1 MELVR
6 VLPLLYH
13 NGMTEPKTIAV
24 LCNYELLPER
34 VGGMDYFFWQFDR
47 QCAANGIQVHWFFP
61 NQSNHGDYAAL
72 TIFDSGYE
80 SVENYFLSFCK
91 THKSEYTLII
101 THFIELC
108 TPFFYKIKQFSEAKI
123 IAVDHNP
130 RPLSG
135 YPLKKRIEKRIK
147 GLLFS
152 RYIAVFVG
160 VSDYTVAEIIRDF
173 GSVVKKK
180 TMTIYNGVVLED
192 ILERTNRNM
201 LHPRFLTASHLRES
215 KGIQD
220 LIAAVA
226 LLPSTIQKAIKID
239 LYGDGPYKSILVEK
253 MKQYDVVSCFTFMG
267 SSPNL
272 KALFSHYDYMLQP
285 SHMEC
290 FSLSILESLAANVP
304 VITTNVGG
312 NEEVIV
318 SGENGYIYKAKD
330 ALALKD
336 ILEDVY
342 LGHKKIET
350 NTRTLIEECFSLTAM
365 VDHHL
370 ALVLQNKS

>member
-1 MELVR
+1 
-6 VLPLLYH
+6 
-13 NGMTEPKTIAV
+13 MTEPKKIAV

-34 VGGMDYFFWQFDR
+34 VGGMDYFFWQFDSK
-47 QCAANGIQVHWFFP
+47 CKANDIQVDWFFP
-61 NQSNHGDYAAL
+61 NQSDHGEYAAL
-72 TIFDSGYE
+72 TIFDSRYE

-91 THKSEYTLII
+91 THKSEYTHII

-147 GLLFS
+147 GILFS
-152 RYIAVFVG
+152 RYISVFVG
-160 VSDYTVAEIIRDF
+160 VSDYTVNEIIRDF

-180 TMTIYNGVVLED
+180 TLTIYNGVIFED
-192 ILERTNRNM
+192 ILQRIDRNI
-201 LHPRFLTASHLRES
+201 LHPTFLTASHLRES

-226 LLPSTIQKAIKID
+226 LLPTAIQKEIKID
-239 LYGDGPYKSILVEK
+239 LYGDGPYKSILFEK
-253 MKQYDVVSCFTFMG
+253 MKHHNVTHCFTFMG
-267 SSPNL
+267 SSPHL
-272 KALFSHYDYMLQP
+272 KALFSNYDYMLQP
-285 SHMEC
+285 THMEC

-330 ALALKD
+330 VLALKD
-336 ILEDVY
+336 ILEALY

-350 NTRTLIEECFSLTAM
+350 NTRMLIEECFSLTAM
-365 VDHHL
+365 VDHHF

>member
-1 MELVR
+1 MEL
-6 VLPLLYH
+6 
-13 NGMTEPKTIAV
+13 NKKKIAI

-34 VGGMDYFFWQFDR
+34 VGGMDYFFWQFDKK
-47 QCAANGIQVHWFFP
+47 CKENGIQVEWFFP
-61 NQSNHGDYAAL
+61 NQSNHGEYHNL
-72 TIFDSGYE
+72 SIFE
-80 SVENYFLSFCK
+80 SNYSSIETYFIEFCK
-91 THKSEYTLII
+91 RNKPEYSHVI

-108 TPFFYKIKQFSEAKI
+108 TPFFYKIKQFSAAKI

-147 GLLFS
+147 GILFS

-160 VSDYTVAEIIRDF
+160 VSDYTVKEIIHDF
-173 GSVVKKK
+173 GSHLKKK
-180 TMTIYNGVVLED
+180 TLTIYNGVVLED
-192 ILERTNRNM
+192 ILQRMNRNT
-201 LHPRFLTASHLRES
+201 LHPIFLTASHLRES

-226 LLPSTIQKAIKID
+226 LLPTAIQENIKID

-253 MKQYDVVSCFTFMG
+253 MKLCDVAHCFTFMG

-272 KALFSHYDYMLQP
+272 QTLFSNYDYMLQP
-285 SHMEC
+285 THMEC

-318 SGENGYIYKAKD
+318 SGENGFIYKAKD
-330 ALALKD
+330 VLALKD
-336 ILEDVY
+336 ILEGVY
-342 LGHKKIET
+342 LGHQRIET
-350 NTRTLIEECFSLTAM
+350 NTRMLVEACYSLTAM
-365 VDHHL
+365 VDHYL
-370 ALVLQNKS
+370 ALVLKNKS

>member
-1 MELVR
+1 MGPVR
-6 VLPLLYH
+6 ALLLLYQ
-13 NGMTEPKTIAV
+13 NGMTEFKKIAV

-34 VGGMDYFFWQFDR
+34 VGGMDYFFWQFDSK
-47 QCAANGIQVHWFFP
+47 CKVNGIQVHWFFP
-61 NQSNHGDYAAL
+61 NQSEHGEYAAL

-91 THKSEYTLII
+91 TKKSEYTHII

-108 TPFFYKIKQFSEAKI
+108 TPFFYKIKQFSKAKI

-135 YPLKKRIEKRIK
+135 YPLKKKIEKRIK
-147 GLLFS
+147 GILFS

-173 GSVVKKK
+173 GPSVKNK
-180 TMTIYNGVVLED
+180 TLIIYNGVVLED
-192 ILERTNRNM
+192 ILQRTNRNT
-201 LHPRFLTASHLRES
+201 LHPTFLTASHLRES

-220 LIAAVA
+220 LIVAVA
-226 LLPSTIQKAIKID
+226 LLPKSIQKTIKID
-239 LYGDGPYKSILVEK
+239 LYGDGPYKIILVEK
-253 MKQYDVVSCFTFMG
+253 IKQHDVVSCFAFMG
-267 SSPNL
+267 SSPHL
-272 KALFSHYDYMLQP
+272 KALFSNYDYMLQP
-285 SHMEC
+285 THMEC

-312 NEEVIV
+312 NDEVLV
-318 SGENGYIYKAKD
+318 DGENGYIFKAKD
-330 ALALKD
+330 VVALKD
-336 ILEDVY
+336 ILEAVY

-350 NTRTLIEECFSLTAM
+350 NTRSLVENCFSLTTM
-365 VDHHL
+365 VEHHL
-370 ALVLQNKS
+370 SLVLQNKS

>member
-1 MELVR
+1 MGPVR
-6 VLPLLYH
+6 ALPLLYQ
-13 NGMTEPKTIAV
+13 NGMTDFKKIAV

-47 QCAANGIQVHWFFP
+47 KCAANDIKVHWFFP
-61 NQSNHGDYAAL
+61 NQSDHGEYAAL
-72 TIFDSGYE
+72 TIFASGYQ
-80 SVENYFLSFCK
+80 SVENYFLNFCK
-91 THKSEYTLII
+91 TQKNEYTHII

-123 IAVDHNP
+123 IAIDHNP
-130 RPLSG
+130 RPIYG
-135 YPLKKRIEKRIK
+135 YLLKKRIEKRIK
-147 GLLFS
+147 GILFS
-152 RYIAVFVG
+152 RYISVFVG
-160 VSDYTVAEIIRDF
+160 VSDYTVEEIISDF
-173 GSVVKKK
+173 GSHLKKK
-180 TMTIYNGVVLED
+180 TLTIYNGVVLED
-192 ILERTNRNM
+192 ILERTNRSM
-201 LHPRFLTASHLRES
+201 IHPSFLTASHLRES

-226 LLPSTIQKAIKID
+226 LLPSEIKKAIKID
-239 LYGDGPYKSILVEK
+239 LYGDGPYKSVLVAK
-253 MKQYDVVSCFTFMG
+253 MKQHDVVSCFTFMG

-272 KALFSHYDYMLQP
+272 KALFLNYDYMLQP
-285 SHMEC
+285 THMEC

-330 ALALKD
+330 VLALKD

-342 LGHKKIET
+342 LGHKKIEA
-350 NTRTLIEECFSLTAM
+350 NTRTLIEECFSMTKM